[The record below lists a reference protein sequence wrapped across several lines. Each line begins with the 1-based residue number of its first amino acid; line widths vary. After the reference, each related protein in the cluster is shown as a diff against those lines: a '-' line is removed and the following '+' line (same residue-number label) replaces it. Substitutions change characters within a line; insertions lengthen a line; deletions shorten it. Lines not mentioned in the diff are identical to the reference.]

1 VTHPRALS
9 RSVSLVVLLFAAA
22 CGQDH
27 NSSELSNSFGPDN
40 RVELARLE
48 SPFTAIG
55 RIDTGCT
62 GTLIG
67 RRLVLT
73 AAHCVFD
80 STQQTISPEVTFFKG
95 AYASGVSASE
105 AWIEYAWLGS
115 RQPENERGRDW
126 AILLLDEPMG
136 ERLGQ
141 IAIEP
146 ADFAQQLPHT
156 ISLAGYSTDRRDG
169 EVLSMHEGCYIHAVD
184 GERLLHDCDAATG
197 ASGGPIFVK
206 RQERILIQGI
216 TVSEYR
222 QGAPQSLRR
231 DAFSR
236 EFANVA
242 ISAQTFA
249 DVAMRLLMTVD
260 QGIQAPEIEG
270 AVLVKNPNQRPS
282 PILPPPQNPNMPN
295 TPNTPSIPGTPSN
308 PGTPTWRACNGV
320 ELLHRNTAI
329 SNAAWQLNA
338 RSGDLFRAIGTV
350 GDREALLVAGE
361 LSNTTSGILT
371 EMHRLRHSAPQS
383 FDTQPLSGLLG
394 KSREIL
400 SNLVARLPAWV
411 YHPAYRNVEN
421 ILRWAEYDFGLLNR
435 EFFCVTDTGP
445 GGRL

>member
-1 VTHPRALS
+1 MTRPSALS
-9 RSVSLVVLLFAAA
+9 RPISLVVLLVAAA

-27 NSSELSNSFGPDN
+27 SSELANSFGPDN

-73 AAHCVFD
+73 AAHCVCD
-80 STQQTISPEVTFFKG
+80 SAQQTISPEVTFFKG

-105 AWIEYAWLGS
+105 AWIEYAWLGT

-146 ADFAQQLPHT
+146 TDFAQQLPHT

-270 AVLVKNPNQRPS
+270 AVLVKNPNQRS
-282 PILPPPQNPNMPN
+282 TPILPQPQNPNMPN
-295 TPNTPSIPGTPSN
+295 TPS
-308 PGTPTWRACNGV
+308 TPTWRACNGT
-320 ELLHRNTAI
+320 ELLQRNAAI
-329 SNAAWQLNA
+329 SNSAWQLNA
-338 RSGDLFRAIGTV
+338 RSGDLFRAIGMV
-350 GDREALLVAGE
+350 NDREALLVAGE

-371 EMHRLRHSAPQS
+371 EMHRLRHSAPQL

-411 YHPAYRNVEN
+411 YHPSYRDIEN